1 MDLASVIGFVAVW
14 VLLGAAMLQGA
25 GIGPYIDIPSVLITF
40 GGSIAAL
47 MISYKME
54 HIKGFVKFFL
64 LAFKPAQEFDVP
76 ALVKKLVDYSTQ
88 ARRDG
93 ILSLEQSANQEEN
106 DFLRKGLGM
115 AIDGGEADTIRE
127 LLELDMDQALG
138 RHKEN
143 AGIFGTWGALS
154 GGYGMLGTL
163 IGLVAMLLNM
173 SDPSAIGPA
182 MAVALITTFY
192 GSLIGNVLGSPI
204 NNILII
210 RANDEALVQ
219 QLIIEGIM
227 SIQRG
232 DNPRT
237 LEQKLLS
244 FLPPSQRVSQFE

>member
-25 GIGPYIDIPSVLITF
+25 GIGPYVDIPSVLITF
-40 GGSIAAL
+40 GGSISAL
-47 MISYKME
+47 MIAYKME

-64 LAFKPAQEFDVP
+64 LAFKPPQTYDVP

-138 RHKEN
+138 RHKDN
-143 AGIFGTWGALS
+143 ASVFDTWGALS

-204 NNILII
+204 AHILVV

>member
-1 MDLASVIGFVAVW
+1 MDLASVIGMVAVW
-14 VLLGAAMLQGA
+14 VLLGAAMMSGV
-25 GIGPYIDIPSVLITF
+25 GIGPYVDIPSVLITF
-40 GGSIAAL
+40 GGSISAL
-47 MISYKME
+47 MISYKLDQ
-54 HIKGFVKFFL
+54 IKVFFKVFL
-64 LAFKPAQEFDVP
+64 LAFKPPQVDVP
-76 ALVKKLVDYSTQ
+76 GLVKKLVNYSTQ

-106 DFLRKGLGM
+106 EFLRKGLGM

-127 LLELDMDQALG
+127 LLELDMDQTLG
-138 RHKEN
+138 RHKEF
-143 AGIFGTWGALS
+143 AGMFSTWGALA

-192 GSLIGNVLGSPI
+192 GSLIGNVLGAPI
-204 NNILII
+204 ANILIL
-210 RANDEALVQ
+210 RANEEALVQ
-219 QLIIEGIM
+219 QLIMEGIM

-244 FLPPSQRVSQFE
+244 FLPPAQRFSQFE

>member
-25 GIGPYIDIPSVLITF
+25 GIGPYVDIPSVLITF
-40 GGSIAAL
+40 GGSISAL
-47 MISYKME
+47 MIAYKME

-64 LAFKPAQEFDVP
+64 LAFKPPQTFDVP

-138 RHKEN
+138 
-143 AGIFGTWGALS
+143 
-154 GGYGMLGTL
+154 
-163 IGLVAMLLNM
+163 
-173 SDPSAIGPA
+173 SDMFKSIA
-182 MAVALITTFY
+182 T
-192 GSLIGNVLGSPI
+192 SPI
-204 NNILII
+204 SVPSIPYPPD
-210 RANDEALVQ
+210 RAPHECINAVIVEY
-219 QLIIEGIM
+219 G
-227 SIQRG
+227 
-232 DNPRT
+232 
-237 LEQKLLS
+237 
-244 FLPPSQRVSQFE
+244 